1 MRKWDSGSVWERAKL
16 PSREGRTRGKARG
29 AALGAAG
36 GIVWGTGQLWA
47 QRLEK
52 GLDKELWGLSRDLLQ
67 PAGSPWGADP
77 QGSPTAAGV
86 YRAPKGAVLCAQ
98 DSQRSK
104 VSGERAVR
112 NCCRLSTVP
121 AWAGG
126 TASPHLCFLQPFL
139 IPIAIRERINSH
151 RKSPAHKQVQITV
164 IQITNS
170 CEAKPPFA
178 GKYGEGNCDR
188 HHLRSNLHLINFKRP
203 KTFEGR
209 LDL

>member
-1 MRKWDSGSVWERAKL
+1 MRKRDSGSVWERAKL

-67 PAGSPWGADP
+67 PAGTPWGADP

-98 DSQRSK
+98 DSQQSVRREG
-104 VSGERAVR
+104 GEELLQTEQSPCLGWGHSISPPV
-112 NCCRLSTVP
+112 LP
-121 AWAGG
+121 
-126 TASPHLCFLQPFL
+126 TA
-139 IPIAIRERINSH
+139 ISH
-151 RKSPAHKQVQITV
+151 SHCYQRK
-164 IQITNS
+164 N
-170 CEAKPPFA
+170 
-178 GKYGEGNCDR
+178 
-188 HHLRSNLHLINFKRP
+188 
-203 KTFEGR
+203 
-209 LDL
+209 

>member
-1 MRKWDSGSVWERAKL
+1 MRKRDSGSVWERAKL

-67 PAGSPWGADP
+67 PAGTPWGADP

-98 DSQRSK
+98 DSQQCQ
-104 VSGERAVR
+104 ERGR
-112 NCCRLSTVP
+112 
-121 AWAGG
+121 WG
-126 TASPHLCFLQPFL
+126 TAADWAQSLPGLGAQHLPTCASYSHFSFPLL
-139 IPIAIRERINSH
+139 SEKELDNSH
-151 RKSPAHKQVQITV
+151 RKNPAHKQVQITV